1 MFTVYDVQV
10 ELDRAAS
17 IADVVRLKN
26 RFKALS
32 IDSVGLDAT
41 DYRSRTEELSF
52 SIYGELGPFMMKRM
66 VEECTDNIFPG
77 AVVEVSERRPS

>member
-10 ELDRAAS
+10 ELERAAS

-32 IDSVGLDAT
+32 IDAVGLDQG
-41 DYRSRTEELSF
+41 DYKPRSEELSF

-66 VEECTDNIFPG
+66 AEECTDNIFPG
-77 AVVEVSERRPS
+77 AVIEVSERRRT